1 MRRSKY
7 QYILSETDTKQL
19 RDVVRKG
26 KSSASSILHANIILA
41 GDCASE
47 VRDIKEISKLY
58 RTSAVTVYKVISKF
72 KKDGLAPLLSRK
84 KRETPPVEPKITGDV
99 EAKIIALACTDA
111 PEGCAKWTLSLLA
124 DHSVKL
130 GYIDS
135 ISRSSV
141 HKVLKKTR

>member
-1 MRRSKY
+1 MRKSKY
-7 QYILSETDTKQL
+7 QYILTESDTKQL
-19 RDVVRKG
+19 RDIVRKG
-26 KSSASSILHANIILA
+26 KSSASAILHANIILA

-47 VRDIKEISKLY
+47 VKDIKEISKQY
-58 RTSAVTVYKVISKF
+58 MTSTVTVYKTISKF
-72 KKDGLAPLLSRK
+72 KKEGLAPLLSRK
-84 KRETPPVEPKITGDV
+84 MRETPPVEPKITGDV